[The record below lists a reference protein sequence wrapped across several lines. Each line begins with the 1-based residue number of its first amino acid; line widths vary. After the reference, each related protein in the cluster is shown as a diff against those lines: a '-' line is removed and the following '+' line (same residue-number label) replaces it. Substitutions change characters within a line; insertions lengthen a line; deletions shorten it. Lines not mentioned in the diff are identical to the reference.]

1 MWFIE
6 KKYPYSDDSS
16 VRFSDATKN
25 AMISGLRDCTRPVLV
40 GLALVIT
47 VDGCSVVRQ
56 HASRYPAADVKEIYA
71 TARANPERNPV
82 ILIHG
87 FTGAKIVRS
96 ADGATVWGAFFTE
109 DAPLPSSPD
118 GLRAVALDIDGLQSP
133 IRSEDLLDI
142 RDDSRASELLERA
155 YAGAVV
161 AKISFGIYADM
172 VKMVESAGYAPC
184 RHVDQPARSSA
195 SPACFTFFYD
205 WRQDNVG
212 NAIALG
218 RFIDK
223 AKRQVAANR
232 VEDGSLR
239 TDPVRFD
246 ILAHSM
252 GGLITRYYLRYGAN
266 DVLGE
271 PDPAVT
277 WAGAE
282 NISRAILI
290 ATPNFGAMQALK
302 ELITGVKY
310 PVVKYEQALLATYVS
325 IYQMLPRED
334 HELWLGATGAL
345 QTYEYMRADL
355 WRDNRWG
362 PFEDNQDRHL
372 EVLFPGAK
380 TRAERV
386 ARMAEFMD
394 AAFERGRRFMA
405 ALDRHPETP
414 APVSLILFAADASPT
429 LENAVIAKDKN
440 GLALLR
446 FKPGKKLKSPGDG
459 RVTRVSAL
467 ADERAVSDLRGW
479 LSSPIAWNQTFFLTD
494 SHSSMFGNPTFQN
507 NLLHLLLDRPP

>member
-1 MWFIE
+1 MQ
-6 KKYPYSDDSS
+6 
-16 VRFSDATKN
+16 FSADMK
-25 AMISGLRDCTRPVLV
+25 MRLRLFVEHGVQFTLV

-47 VDGCSVVRQ
+47 LNGCSLVRQ
-56 HASRYPAADVKEIYA
+56 QASRYPAADVERIYA

-87 FTGAKIVRS
+87 FTGAKIVRT
-96 ADGATVWGAFFTE
+96 ADGATVWGALFTE

-118 GLRAVALDIDGLQSP
+118 GLRAVALDIDGLASP
-133 IRSEDLLDI
+133 IRSDDLLRI
-142 RDDSRASELLERA
+142 PDDSHASELLEKA
-155 YAGAVV
+155 HAGAVV
-161 AKISFGIYADM
+161 AKVSFGIYADM

-184 RHVDQPARSSA
+184 RHVDQPAESSA

-218 RFIDK
+218 RFVDE
-223 AKRQVAANR
+223 AKRQVAAIRRDNGIR
-232 VEDGSLR
+232 G

-252 GGLITRYYLRYGAN
+252 GGLITRYYLRYGPR
-266 DVLGE
+266 DVLG
-271 PDPAVT
+271 DVNSAIT

-310 PVVKYEQALLATYVS
+310 PVVRYEQSLLATYVS
-325 IYQMLPRED
+325 LYQMLPREG
-334 HELWLGATGAL
+334 HRLWFDATGEL
-345 QTYEYMRADL
+345 LPYSYMRADL
-355 WRDNRWG
+355 WQSQQWG
-362 PFEDNQDRHL
+362 PFEDKQDRYL
-372 EVLFPGAK
+372 EVLFPDAK
-380 TRAERV
+380 TRAERM

-414 APVSLILFAADASPT
+414 AAIPLILFAADASPT
-429 LENAVIAKDKN
+429 LERAVIAEDKN
-440 GLALLR
+440 GRVVLQ
-446 FKPGKKLKSPGDG
+446 FKPGKKLNAPGDG
-459 RVTRVSAL
+459 RVTRASAL
-467 ADERAVSDLRGW
+467 ADERAVGDRRGW
-479 LSSPIAWNQTFFLTD
+479 LSSPIPWAQTFFLTD
-494 SHSSMFGNPTFQN
+494 SHTSMFGNPTFQN
-507 NLLHLLLDRPP
+507 NLLHLLLDRPPERAP

>member
-1 MWFIE
+1 MWIIE
-6 KKYPYSDDSS
+6 TQYPYSDGSS
-16 VRFSDATKN
+16 VCASDATKN
-25 AMISGLRDCTRPVLV
+25 AMISGILEFTRPVLA
-40 GLALVIT
+40 GLTLVIT
-47 VDGCSVVRQ
+47 LSGCSLVRQ
-56 HASRYPAADVKEIYA
+56 QASRYPAADVKGIYA

-87 FTGAKIVRS
+87 FTGAKILRS

-118 GLRAVALDIDGLQSP
+118 GMRAVALDIDGLQSP
-133 IRSEDLLDI
+133 IRSEDLLHI
-142 RDDSRASELLERA
+142 RDDSHASELLEKA
-155 YAGAVV
+155 HAGAVV
-161 AKISFGIYADM
+161 AKLSFGIYADM

-184 RHVDQPARSSA
+184 RHVDQPAQSSA

-218 RFIDK
+218 LFIDK
-223 AKRQVAANR
+223 AKRQVNAARAKNGAEV
-232 VEDGSLR
+232 VES
-239 TDPVRFD
+239 VRFD

-252 GGLITRYYLRYGAN
+252 GGLITRYYLRYGAK
-266 DVLGE
+266 DVLAE
-271 PDPAVT
+271 TNPAVT

-310 PVVKYEQALLATYVS
+310 PVVKYQQALLATYVS

-334 HELWLGATGAL
+334 HALWFGATGAL
-345 QTYEYMRADL
+345 QRYVYMRADL
-355 WRDNRWG
+355 WQDNHWG

-372 EVLFPGAK
+372 EVLFPDAK
-380 TRAERV
+380 TRDERV

-405 ALDRHPETP
+405 ALDCHPETP
-414 APVSLILFAADASPT
+414 APISLILFAADASPT
-429 LENAVIAKDKN
+429 LEKAVIAKDKN
-440 GLALLR
+440 GLVLLQ

-459 RVTRVSAL
+459 RVTRASAL

-479 LSSPIAWNQTFFLTD
+479 LSSPIPWTHAFFLTD
-494 SHSSMFGNPTFQN
+494 SHTSMFGNPTFQN

>member
-1 MWFIE
+1 MTTGNRLI
-6 KKYPYSDDSS
+6 
-16 VRFSDATKN
+16 
-25 AMISGLRDCTRPVLV
+25 IRPILL
-40 GLALVIT
+40 GLALVMILP
-47 VDGCSVVRQ
+47 GCSLVRQ
-56 HASRYPAADVKEIYA
+56 QASRYPAADVQRIYA

-87 FTGAKIVRS
+87 FTGAKIVRT

-118 GLRAVALDIDGLQSP
+118 GLRAVALDIDGLTSP
-133 IRSEDLLDI
+133 IHSEDLLHI
-142 RDDSRASELLERA
+142 RDDSHASEFLERA
-155 YAGAVV
+155 HAGAVV
-161 AKISFGIYADM
+161 AKVSFGIYASM

-184 RHVDQPARSSA
+184 RRVDQPAPSSA

-218 RFIDK
+218 HFIDE

-232 VEDGSLR
+232 TEYGSQR

-252 GGLITRYYLRYGAN
+252 GGLITRYYLRYGAQ

-271 PDPAVT
+271 TSPPIT

-282 NISRAILI
+282 DISRAILI
-290 ATPNFGAMQALK
+290 ATPNFGAMHALK

-310 PVVKYEQALLATYVS
+310 PVVKYEQSLLATYVS
-325 IYQMLPRED
+325 LYQMLPREE
-334 HELWLGATGAL
+334 HELWFDATGGL
-345 QTYEYMRADL
+345 IPCSYMRADL
-355 WRDNRWG
+355 WSDNQWG
-362 PFEDNQDRHL
+362 PFEEKQDRHL
-372 EVLFPGAK
+372 EVLFPDAE

-386 ARMAEFMD
+386 GRMAEFMD

-414 APVSLILFAADASPT
+414 PPTPLILFAADASPT
-429 LENAVIAKDKN
+429 LEHAVIAKDKN
-440 GLALLR
+440 GR
-446 FKPGKKLKSPGDG
+446 VIFQFKPRQKLNEPGDG

-479 LSSPIAWNQTFFLTD
+479 LSSPIPWTQTFFLTD
-494 SHSSMFGNPTFQN
+494 SHTSMFGNPTFQN
-507 NLLHLLLDRPP
+507 NLLHLLLDQPPETDQ

>member
-1 MWFIE
+1 M
-6 KKYPYSDDSS
+6 
-16 VRFSDATKN
+16 T
-25 AMISGLRDCTRPVLV
+25 SGTRDFTRLALM
-40 GLALVIT
+40 GLALAMILN
-47 VDGCSVVRQ
+47 GCSLVRQ
-56 HASRYPAADVKEIYA
+56 QASRYPAADVDGIYA
-71 TARANPERNPV
+71 TARSNPERNPV

-118 GLRAVALDIDGLQSP
+118 GLRAVALDIDGLHSP
-133 IRSEDLLDI
+133 IRSQDLLHI
-142 RDDSRASELLERA
+142 RDDSHATELLEKA
-155 YAGAVV
+155 YTGAVV
-161 AKISFGIYADM
+161 AKVSFGIYADM
-172 VKMVESAGYAPC
+172 VKMVERAGYAPC
-184 RHVDQPARSSA
+184 RHVDQPDGSSA

-218 RFIDK
+218 RFIDE
-223 AKRQVAANR
+223 ARRQVAANR
-232 VEDGSLR
+232 TENGFQR

-252 GGLITRYYLRYGAN
+252 GGLITRYYLRYGAR

-271 PDPAVT
+271 TNPAIT
-277 WAGAE
+277 WVGTE

-310 PVVKYEQALLATYVS
+310 PVVKYEQSLLATYVS
-325 IYQMLPRED
+325 LYQMLPREEHKLWFD
-334 HELWLGATGAL
+334 GNGELLP
-345 QTYEYMRADL
+345 YSYMRADL
-355 WRDNRWG
+355 WQTHQWG
-362 PFEDNQDRHL
+362 PFEEKQDRHL
-372 EVLFPGAK
+372 EVLFPDAE

-394 AAFERGRRFMA
+394 AAFERGRKFMA

-414 APVSLILFAADASPT
+414 LPIPLILFAADASPT
-429 LENAVIAKDKN
+429 LEKAVIAKDKN
-440 GLALLR
+440 GR
-446 FKPGKKLKSPGDG
+446 VVFQFKPGKRLNSPGDG

-479 LSSPIAWNQTFFLTD
+479 LSSPIRWTQTFFLTD
-494 SHSSMFGNPTFQN
+494 SHTSMFGNPTFQN
-507 NLLHLLLDRPP
+507 NLLHLLLDRPPGRAPQGSDH